1 MFMKITICL
10 ILVRFIHEIQFFD
23 PVNKQV
29 ISKMKNEFKG
39 KIIRGHSKSAI
50 VEEAGE
56 GGGGVIEKQTKTNME
71 RGVPSMCVRSLKKNA
86 EIFKMKFYI
95 VILQFFL
102 LIIMTV

>member
-39 KIIRGHSKSAI
+39 KIIGVIPKVRLLRRLGGVGGGGGHLKANKN
-50 VEEAGE
+50 EHGE
-56 GGGGVIEKQTKTNME
+56 GG
-71 RGVPSMCVRSLKKNA
+71 S
-86 EIFKMKFYI
+86 
-95 VILQFFL
+95 
-102 LIIMTV
+102 

>member
-1 MFMKITICL
+1 MKITICL

-56 GGGGVIEKQTKTNME
+56 GGGG
-71 RGVPSMCVRSLKKNA
+71 GSLKSKQKRTWRGGFLA
-86 EIFKMKFYI
+86 CVYVRLKKMLRFSK
-95 VILQFFL
+95 
-102 LIIMTV
+102 

>member
-39 KIIRGHSKSAI
+39 KIIRGHSKRAI
-50 VEEAGE
+50 VEE
-56 GGGGVIEKQTKTNME
+56 GGG
-71 RGVPSMCVRSLKKNA
+71 SLKSKQ
-86 EIFKMKFYI
+86 KRTWRGG
-95 VILQFFL
+95 FL
-102 LIIMTV
+102 ACVYVRLKKKC

>member
-1 MFMKITICL
+1 MKITICL

-39 KIIRGHSKSAI
+39 KIIRGHSKRAI
-50 VEEAGE
+50 VEE
-56 GGGGVIEKQTKTNME
+56 GGGGGGGSLKSKQKQTW
-71 RGVPSMCVRSLKKNA
+71 RGGFLACVYIRLKKNA

>member
-39 KIIRGHSKSAI
+39 KIIGVIPKVRLLRRLEG
-50 VEEAGE
+50 

-71 RGVPSMCVRSLKKNA
+71 RGVPSMCVHSLKK
-86 EIFKMKFYI
+86 KC
-95 VILQFFL
+95 
-102 LIIMTV
+102 